1 MEKIKILFASSNQ
14 GKIREICQIFS
25 NQEIITNPQ
34 AFEWL
39 NIEENGKTF
48 GENALLKAFALYKN
62 LEQIDNLIVLADDSG
77 LCVEAL
83 DGEPGIYSARY
94 ANLGKKEVSSA
105 SDEANLSY
113 LLEKL
118 AQKSF
123 KTSRAQFVCAIA
135 AVGNIRGK
143 YIENIQIGE
152 LVGQVIDEIRGENG
166 FGYDPIF
173 IPEGFGCTLAQLSL
187 EEKNKISHR
196 KKGLQKMRAFLAI

>member
-1 MEKIKILFASSNQ
+1 MEKIKILLASSNQ
-14 GKIREICQIFS
+14 GKIREICEIFS
-25 NQEIITNPQ
+25 NQEIITNSQ
-34 AFEWL
+34 AFGCL
-39 NIEENGKTF
+39 NVEENGKTF

-94 ANLGKKEVSSA
+94 ANIGKKEVDNA
-105 SDEANLSY
+105 SDEANLFY

-118 AQKSF
+118 AQKSL
-123 KTSRAQFVCAIA
+123 KTSRAQFICAIA

-152 LVGQVIDEIRGENG
+152 LVGQVIDENRGENG

-173 IPEGFGCTLAQLSL
+173 IPEGFDCTLAQLSL

-196 KKGLQKMRAFLAI
+196 KKGLQKMRSFLAI